1 MEIINIYIIFVSRNL
16 KNYNTM
22 TRFESNV
29 YDAVE
34 SVFGTEAAEKNFRF
48 CRSVVGTLAFMG
60 YCLTLPFEF
69 VRLVWINLKERGV
82 I

>member
-1 MEIINIYIIFVSRNL
+1 
-16 KNYNTM
+16 M

-29 YDAVE
+29 YDLVE
-34 SVFGTEAAEKNFRF
+34 NAFGTEIAEKNFRF
-48 CRSVVGTLAFMG
+48 CRRVVGILAFMG

-69 VRLVWINLKERGV
+69 VRLVWINLKKRGV

>member
-1 MEIINIYIIFVSRNL
+1 
-16 KNYNTM
+16 M

-29 YDAVE
+29 YDLVE
-34 SVFGTEAAEKNFRF
+34 SAFGTDAAEKNFKF

-60 YCLTLPFEF
+60 YRLTLPFEF

>member
-1 MEIINIYIIFVSRNL
+1 
-16 KNYNTM
+16 M

-29 YDAVE
+29 YDLVE
-34 SVFGTEAAEKNFRF
+34 NAFGTDAAEKNFKF